1 MTIAPQGSP
10 SGQVVP
16 MAPPLPAGVMD
27 LEPLLAPISE
37 ERPTGEWL
45 RFDPIYDEI
54 QRLRQEDDPALP
66 QGVWQR
72 ELKRAD
78 WHAMERAC
86 IEALTTRTKD
96 LQIAAWLTEA
106 WVRVH
111 GFTGFAAGVRLSTQL
126 CRLYWPDLYPAL
138 DPDSPDTRLAP
149 IAWLNRLALPLQS
162 IPLNTPSSEEPVTYG
177 WRHWE
182 EGLRL
187 AKVAVKDA
195 QAAAK
200 AEQKG
205 AVTQAKFLVALSL
218 TPGAWYRTLNDEL
231 TAARTAVVELDAF
244 ITEKC
249 GEAQAPSLAA
259 LRDLLQSIQSLVARV
274 VRERIEKGELAAPAP
289 PAPPPTL
296 MDEPMSETSDVAPTA
311 TVPVV
316 PRVGS
321 IASRADAYRAM
332 AEASEF
338 LMRTEPHSPV
348 PYLVRRAIA
357 WGNMSLAD
365 LLEELLQ
372 KNTDIN
378 TIYALLGMK
387 RPG

>member
-1 MTIAPQGSP
+1 
-10 SGQVVP
+10 VVP
-16 MAPPLPAGVMD
+16 IGRGPLDVNA
-27 LEPLLAPISE
+27 LITPISA

-45 RFDPIYDEI
+45 RFDPVYDEI
-54 QRLRQEDDPALP
+54 QKFRQEDDPSLP

-78 WHAMERAC
+78 WHAMERVC
-86 IEALTTRTKD
+86 IDALTTRTKD

-106 WVRVH
+106 WVRLH
-111 GFTGFAAGVRLSTQL
+111 GFTGFAAGLNLIAELS
-126 CRLYWPDLYPAL
+126 RAYWPDLYPAL
-138 DPDSPDTRLAP
+138 DPESPDSRLAP
-149 IAWLNRLALPLQS
+149 IAWLTRLDFPLQS
-162 IPLNTPSSEEPVTYG
+162 IPLTLASSEEPASFG

-187 AKVAVKDA
+187 ATIGVKDA

-200 AEQKG
+200 AEQRG
-205 AVTQAKFLVALSL
+205 AVTQAKFLVAVSL
-218 TPGAWYRTLNDEL
+218 TAGSWYVALSEEL
-231 TAARTAVVELDAF
+231 SAAHAAVTGLDAV
-244 ITEKC
+244 IVEKS
-249 GEAQAPSLAA
+249 GEAHAPSLAP
-259 LRDLLQSIQSLVARV
+259 LRELLASIQGMVARV
-274 VRERIEKGELAAPAP
+274 LRERVEKGELAAPA
-289 PAPPPTL
+289 APPLPP
-296 MDEPMSETSDVAPTA
+296 MDEPMTEPVETPAPA
-311 TVPVV
+311 PG
-316 PRVGS
+316 PRAAGS
-321 IASRADAYRAM
+321 IASRAEAYRAM
-332 AEASEF
+332 AEAAEY

>member
-1 MTIAPQGSP
+1 MTASP
-10 SGQVVP
+10 TTSKTAQVL
-16 MAPPLPAGVMD
+16 PLHRGALDV
-27 LEPLLAPISE
+27 EALLAPISA

-86 IEALTTRTKD
+86 IDTLTTRSKD

-106 WVRVH
+106 WVRQY
-111 GFTGFAAGVRLSTQL
+111 GFGGFAAGVRLVTGL
-126 CRLYWPDLYPAL
+126 CRLYWEDVYPAL
-138 DPDSPDTRLAP
+138 DPESPESRVAP
-149 IAWLNRLALPLQS
+149 ISWLMRLDLPLQS
-162 IPLNTPSSEEPVTYG
+162 IPLTTTSTEEPAAYG

-182 EGLRL
+182 DGQRL
-187 AKVAVKDA
+187 ARIAVKDA

-200 AEQKG
+200 AEQRG
-205 AVTQAKFLVALSL
+205 AVTQAKFLVAMSL
-218 TPGAWYRTLNDEL
+218 TPGSWYAALSDEL
-231 TAARTAVVELDAF
+231 TAAQTALTELDTI

-249 GEAQAPSLAA
+249 GETQAPSLAT
-259 LRDLLQSIQSLVARV
+259 LRNLLHSIQAMVARV
-274 VRERIEKGELAAPAP
+274 LRERVDKGELAAPAP
-289 PAPPPTL
+289 PPLSP
-296 MDEPMSETSDVAPTA
+296 MVDEQMSETSELTAPM
-311 TVPVV
+311 PGPRVV
-316 PRVGS
+316 VGS
-321 IASRADAYRAM
+321 IANRADAYRAM

-357 WGNMSLAD
+357 WGNMSLAE